1 MYRIQQ
7 SFRSRRPNQRFW
19 VGPWRLKF
27 INMQIVLD
35 MVSLGSHWFFFFSS
49 FKPKKEKSPI
59 NMSTLRFLLEKKKS
73 SWQQSMGK
81 QEPFK
86 DPPRRKHQTQSN
98 IHRKN
103 RIVLAYFLVT
113 QPRWI
118 ESVRKCATAERRQK
132 AKHLIKDF
140 WMGGW
145 GWRYELVHLK
155 EDGIRTGFCTRYM
168 QIRQKRSCPDTTIH
182 SATTRATLK

>member
-1 MYRIQQ
+1 
-7 SFRSRRPNQRFW
+7 
-19 VGPWRLKF
+19 
-27 INMQIVLD
+27 
-35 MVSLGSHWFFFFSS
+35 
-49 FKPKKEKSPI
+49 
-59 NMSTLRFLLEKKKS
+59 MSTLRFLLEKKKS

-155 EDGIRTGFCTRYM
+155 EDGIRTDFV
-168 QIRQKRSCPDTTIH
+168 
-182 SATTRATLK
+182 RATCR